1 MKVLVYAGSFDPVT
15 LGHLDIIQRASVLCD
30 KLVILVSCSQNK
42 KYYFSAKQR
51 LNFIKESTKHITNIE
66 SDTCDILLAK
76 YMKQKS
82 YKFLLRG
89 IRSPKDF
96 FLEGSM
102 AVTNKILDKDLE
114 SVFLLSGPQYQ
125 HLSSS
130 LIKELMPY
138 EIEWKPFVPPCVL
151 VALQEKKYE

>member
-1 MKVLVYAGSFDPVT
+1 MKVLVYAGSFDPIT
-15 LGHLDIIQRASVLCD
+15 LGHLDIIQRASFLCD
-30 KLVILVSCSQNK
+30 KLIIVVSCAQNK
-42 KYYFSAKQR
+42 KYHFSLKQR
-51 LNFIKESTKHITNIE
+51 LDFVKESTKHIKNIE

-89 IRSPKDF
+89 IRKPEDL
-96 FLEGSM
+96 FLESSM
-102 AVTNKILDKDLE
+102 YVTNKILNKDLE
-114 SVFLLSGPQYQ
+114 SVFLLSSPQYQ

-138 EIEWKPFVPPCVL
+138 VTEWKPFVPSCVL
-151 VALQEKKYE
+151 TALQEKKDE